1 MLKERQ
7 TQERPTDRNTRDT
20 IAEIAES
27 LKRCEVCLMVIEAE
41 LDPLDVIGTRDRPPD
56 FSKRIKWVCSQGF
69 IRSQQNLIDTH
80 LDNLKLD
87 LAILQSLDQ
96 STTLNAIR
104 ALTRALTNNASDQQV
119 NLQHLQRP
127 DSDGDAPSP
136 VNDPS
141 SDDEDL
147 ESEGSKHCPGCQRLH
162 MTIPETHL
170 ARAVKHRQASKVQQ
184 LISAGE
190 DPTIKDSNEWSLL
203 HHSTHLVDVQTT
215 CALLEAMSSPDFIDA
230 RTRDGYTA
238 LMHVAGQAD
247 TDGSYEIA
255 DELVKRGSDVNT
267 KDHSEDRRTAL
278 WWAVDGGYSKSRE
291 RLVEYLVDH
300 GAIVT
305 PVRNGKLKNQ
315 AKKYAILADAAGRE
329 DFGDDEDDEKDGLK
343 HRLSKVF
350 TNEG

>member
-1 MLKERQ
+1 MLKDRQ
-7 TQERPTDRNTRDT
+7 RQERRPDQNIKDT
-20 IAEIAES
+20 IMEIAES
-27 LKRCEVCLMVIEAE
+27 LKRCEVCLQVIEAE
-41 LDPLDVIGTRDRPPD
+41 LDPLDVMGTRARPPD
-56 FSKRIKWVCSQGF
+56 FGKRIKWVCSQAF

-96 STTLNAIR
+96 SATLNAVR

-119 NLQHLQRP
+119 NLEHLERP

-136 VNDPS
+136 VNEPT

-147 ESEGSKHCPGCQRLH
+147 DEELSKHCPGCQRLN
-162 MTIPETHL
+162 MTIPDAPL
-170 ARAVKHRQASKVQQ
+170 AMAVKHRQASKVQQ
-184 LISAGE
+184 LVSGGHDATIR
-190 DPTIKDSNEWSLL
+190 DPNEWSLL

-215 CALLEAMSSPDFIDA
+215 YALLKALSSPEFVDA

-247 TDGSYEIA
+247 TDGSYDIA
-255 DELVKRGSDVNT
+255 DELIKRGSDVNT

-278 WWAVDGGYSKSRE
+278 WWAVDGGYSKNRE
-291 RLVEYLVDH
+291 RLVDFLVDH

-315 AKKYAILADAAGRE
+315 AKKYAILAEAAERE
-329 DFGDDEDDEKDGLK
+329 EFDDDEDDGKDGLK

-350 TNEG
+350 TNDG